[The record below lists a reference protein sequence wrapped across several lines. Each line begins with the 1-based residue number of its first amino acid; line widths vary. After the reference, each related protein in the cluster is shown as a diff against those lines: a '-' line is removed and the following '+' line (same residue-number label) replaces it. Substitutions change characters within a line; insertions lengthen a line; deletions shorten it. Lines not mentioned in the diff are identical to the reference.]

1 MTKIEQK
8 LSLFKA
14 YQEALTNLL
23 KHNMKDMSFKEIDY
37 VNDLN
42 ERIIVAINFL
52 VKLDDINKN
61 LEKIEKE
68 TLNYG
73 KERSKN

>member
-23 KHNMKDMSFKEIDY
+23 KHNMKDMSFNEIDY

-52 VKLDDINKN
+52 VKLDEINKN

-73 KERSKN
+73 KERNKN